1 MKQKKGNNR
10 LPYIIIIILLVLGVA
25 LFLYPALSKYVAEL
39 NQSEVVKTYNDSVKR
54 MKEEE
59 YEAEWQRAV
68 AYNES
73 LAGEPVKDPFLEG
86 SGMALPEDYLSILNI
101 DGVMGNIEIPKISV
115 NLPIYHGTDTDT
127 LEKGVGHIR
136 QTALPVGG
144 SGTHAVL
151 TGHTGLPNAKLFDDL
166 TEMKEGDLFL
176 LRILN
181 QTLAYEVDSI
191 LVVEPEDVKP
201 LDPIPGED
209 HVTLVT
215 CTPYGIN
222 SHRLLVRGVRTEY
235 HKEEVEKQKKE
246 KKGMSAKELLML
258 EIAVILLLVFLIFI
272 IFMIKRVRRKRK
284 DRK

>member
-1 MKQKKGNNR
+1 MKQKKGNSR

-246 KKGMSAKELLML
+246 KKVMAAKELLMV

-272 IFMIKRVRRKRK
+272 IFMKKRVRRKRK